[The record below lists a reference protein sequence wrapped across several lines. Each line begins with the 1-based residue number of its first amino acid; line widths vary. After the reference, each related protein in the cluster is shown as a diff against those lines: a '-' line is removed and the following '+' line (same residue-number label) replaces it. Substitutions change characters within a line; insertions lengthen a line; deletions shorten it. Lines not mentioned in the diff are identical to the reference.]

1 MVVGVSG
8 GADSCAL
15 LLSLAETG
23 RFPLSV
29 AHFQHGLHPGEEG
42 DYLFVK
48 ALAERLGLSC
58 ALGRGEVR
66 ERRHREGLSL
76 EEAAR
81 AERFRFLEDL
91 RCSLGAEWIVLGHT
105 ADDQV
110 ETILL
115 RLLRGAGLSG
125 LKGITLC
132 DQERRVLHPLLS
144 HWRRETVQYC
154 QRRGLEPRQDPS
166 NSDLAIPRNFLRE
179 EVLPLL
185 ERRFPGCK
193 QAMVR
198 SSDILAGEE
207 EYLLGQSRQVVRS
220 FCRQEGEDVRLA
232 DGIRGLP
239 TALARRVLL
248 NALQECKGETS
259 FQEEEAVRLLLTGET
274 GRSADLKGG
283 WRALRSGDGVVLTRK
298 KPVSLSPNAF
308 QAPLQIPG
316 RTVLPDS
323 RMVLAGWIPCR
334 EIHLGG
340 PGSILRPEAASGS
353 LRFWQPGDRFQPLG
367 FPHERKLQDFFTDR
381 KVPRL
386 VRRRVP
392 LLICEEEVACLVG
405 MAVSERWKLEEHH
418 VQALYLR
425 IEEKEE
431 DDA

>member
-29 AHFQHGLHPGEEG
+29 AHFQHGLYPGEEG

-132 DQERRVLHPLLS
+132 DQERRVLHPLLG
-144 HWRRETVQYC
+144 HWRWETVQYC

-185 ERRFPGCK
+185 
-193 QAMVR
+193 
-198 SSDILAGEE
+198 
-207 EYLLGQSRQVVRS
+207 
-220 FCRQEGEDVRLA
+220 
-232 DGIRGLP
+232 
-239 TALARRVLL
+239 
-248 NALQECKGETS
+248 
-259 FQEEEAVRLLLTGET
+259 
-274 GRSADLKGG
+274 
-283 WRALRSGDGVVLTRK
+283 
-298 KPVSLSPNAF
+298 
-308 QAPLQIPG
+308 
-316 RTVLPDS
+316 
-323 RMVLAGWIPCR
+323 
-334 EIHLGG
+334 
-340 PGSILRPEAASGS
+340 
-353 LRFWQPGDRFQPLG
+353 
-367 FPHERKLQDFFTDR
+367 
-381 KVPRL
+381 
-386 VRRRVP
+386 
-392 LLICEEEVACLVG
+392 
-405 MAVSERWKLEEHH
+405 
-418 VQALYLR
+418 
-425 IEEKEE
+425 
-431 DDA
+431 

>member
-66 ERRHREGLSL
+66 ERRRREGLSL

-81 AERFRFLEDL
+81 AERFRFLEEL

-125 LKGITLC
+125 LKGISLW
-132 DQERRVLHPLLS
+132 DQERRVLHPLLG
-144 HWRRETVQYC
+144 HWRRETVEYC
-154 QRRGLEPRQDPS
+154 RRRGLEPRQDPS
-166 NSDLAIPRNFLRE
+166 NSDLAIPRNFLRVE
-179 EVLPLL
+179 ALPLL

-198 SSDILAGEE
+198 SSSILAGEE
-207 EYLLGQSRQVVRS
+207 EYLSAQSQQVVRS
-220 FCRQEGEDVRLA
+220 FCRQAGEDVRLA
-232 DGIRGLP
+232 DEIRGLP
-239 TALARRVLL
+239 TALARRVIMDTLH
-248 NALQECKGETS
+248 ECKGAIS
-259 FQEEEAVRLLLTGET
+259 FQEVEAVRQLLAGET
-274 GRSADLKGG
+274 GRSADLGGG
-283 WRALRSGDGVVLTRK
+283 WRALRSGNGVVLTRERLT
-298 KPVSLSPNAF
+298 PPPPEAF
-308 QAPLQIPG
+308 QAPLQVPGRTALPDG
-316 RTVLPDS
+316 RTVL
-323 RMVLAGWIPCR
+323 AGLVHRCEVR
-334 EIHLGG
+334 LGG
-340 PGSILRPEAASGS
+340 PGSTLRPEAASGS

-367 FPHERKLQDFFTDR
+367 FPHRRKLQDFFTDR
-381 KVPRL
+381 KVLAPE
-386 VRRRVP
+386 RRRVP
-392 LLICEEEVACLVG
+392 LLICDDDVACLVG
-405 MAVSERWKLEEHH
+405 MAVGERWKLEEHH
-418 VQALYLR
+418 AQALHLH
-425 IEEKEE
+425 IEEEE
-431 DDA
+431 KDDA